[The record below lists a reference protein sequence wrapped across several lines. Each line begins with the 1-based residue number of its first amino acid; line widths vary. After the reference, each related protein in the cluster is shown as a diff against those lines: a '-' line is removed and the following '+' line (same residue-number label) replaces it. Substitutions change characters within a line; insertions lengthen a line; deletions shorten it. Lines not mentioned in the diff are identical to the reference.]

1 MPPLHKHS
9 RTQFLSSIPQTA
21 TPKFRILP
29 LPTAHRTLILG
40 GWERGKPSRLPA
52 CLLFI
57 AIIVTEQL
65 STRHKKRKK
74 KSIIVSVSSK
84 ISWLSIGITYCLHF
98 KEGDKK
104 NYEVPLAL
112 PLWSVYRFGYLLP
125 HSLLVIAFFKRLTPL
140 QQGISIATDNCR
152 THDEAVTIIK
162 LCILRQTLSPCH
174 HRLGSV
180 RGC

>member
-74 KSIIVSVSSK
+74 NQLLFPSAQKFPGFQSELLIVYISK
-84 ISWLSIGITYCLHF
+84 RGI
-98 KEGDKK
+98 KK
-104 NYEVPLAL
+104 ITK
-112 PLWSVYRFGYLLP
+112 FLLP
-125 HSLLVIAFFKRLTPL
+125 CLYGLYIVL
-140 QQGISIATDNCR
+140 GIFYHTRS
-152 THDEAVTIIK
+152 
-162 LCILRQTLSPCH
+162 
-174 HRLGSV
+174 
-180 RGC
+180 